1 MSETVRQF
9 PFTRHPARQ
18 GMVWLTRAWR
28 MFNQHRLAWIVLLL
42 GYYLLLLFTRAI
54 PFIGPWAMT
63 IIKPVLAVGLL
74 AAAWNQELGKTPALS
89 QIMQGFRANLWALL
103 PIGLFFMLGMTAAV
117 FASSLVDGG
126 KLIEFITASA
136 DATEEDVA
144 RALADPQLQFGMMFS
159 ALLSVPV
166 LVSTWWAPALIVFQD
181 AGPGRALLASMRA
194 AFANWRPLLIYGL
207 GMFFYG
213 VVVPGLVVSALR
225 VMLPPAVGQV
235 IVLALLLP
243 YLSFFAATLHISDY
257 VSYRDVF
264 HTDET
269 LAPPS
274 SPPSAPPTPEA

>member
-1 MSETVRQF
+1 MSDPVREF

-18 GMVWLTRAWR
+18 GMVWLVQAWR

-42 GYYLLLLFTRAI
+42 AYYLLLLFTRAI

-63 IIKPVLAVGLL
+63 IVKPVLAVGLL
-74 AAAWNQELGKTPALS
+74 AAAWNQERGTTPALS
-89 QIMQGFRANLWALL
+89 QILQGFRANLWALL

-136 DATEEDVA
+136 DASEEDVA
-144 RALADPQLQFGMMFS
+144 KALADPQLQFGMMFS
-159 ALLSVPV
+159 LLLSVPV

-181 AGPGRALLASMRA
+181 AGPGRALLASLRA
-194 AFANWRPLLIYGL
+194 AFANWRPLLFYAL

-213 VVVPGLVVSALR
+213 VVLPGLVVSVLR
-225 VMLPPAVGQV
+225 LLLPPAAGQV
-235 IVLALLLP
+235 LVLALLLP
-243 YLSFFAATLHISDY
+243 YLAFFAATLHIADY

-264 HTDET
+264 HPDEKPT
-269 LAPPS
+269 P
-274 SPPSAPPTPEA
+274 PPSAASSPSPDA

>member
-1 MSETVRQF
+1 MTEPLPEY

-18 GMVWLTRAWR
+18 GMVWLAHAWR

-42 GYYLLLLFTRAI
+42 AYYLLLLFTRAI

-89 QIMQGFRANLWALL
+89 QILQGFRANLWALL

-117 FASSLVDGG
+117 FASALVDGG

-136 DATEEDVA
+136 DTSEEEVA
-144 RALADPQLQFGMMFS
+144 KALADPQLQFGMMFS

-181 AGPGRALLASMRA
+181 AGPGRALLASLRA
-194 AFANWRPLLIYGL
+194 AFANWRPLLFYAL
-207 GMFFYG
+207 GVFFYG
-213 VVVPGLVVSALR
+213 VVLPGLVVSALR
-225 VMLPPAVGQV
+225 LLLPAAVGQV
-235 IVLALLLP
+235 LVLALLLP
-243 YLSFFAATLHISDY
+243 YLAFFAATLHISDY

-274 SPPSAPPTPEA
+274 SSSSPTPDA